1 MIQHMLDTAS
11 YARGCQQD
19 CVGGQPCLTP
29 GANQSVNTNTNAD
42 TYANTN
48 THADTNANVNTNTH
62 ADTNANANTNTNA
75 NSV

>member
-1 MIQHMLDTAS
+1 MLDTAS

-19 CVGGQPCLTP
+19 CVGGQLCLTP

-48 THADTNANVNTNTH
+48 THADTNAN
-62 ADTNANANTNTNA
+62 ANTNTNA